1 MGAAFWVAVATCL
14 GYRELR
20 VEDTLEVLAGIRAAV
35 AHDLFRSAGG
45 NHFAAL
51 IPAFRAEVDDVIG
64 GLEYVEVVLD
74 DDHGIP
80 GIDQAMQNIQQ
91 PLDVGEVQA
100 SGRFIEDIEGLA
112 RVTPA
117 EFFGELDPLRLAT
130 RQLGRRLSKPDI
142 AKADLTERLQL
153 ALDLRD
159 AVEKRGRLLDA
170 HVEHVGDRFAA
181 IGDLER
187 LFVVALALADFAGH
201 VDVRQEM
208 HLDLDDAVPLTVLAA
223 ATLDVEAEPARL
235 VAAHLRLGHFGEQLA
250 DIGEDAGVGGRVRPG
265 RPADRRLVDID
276 HLVDEAQA
284 GNLAGGAGA
293 VFGAIEVLR
302 QAPVQNVADQR
313 ALARAADPGH
323 ADQFAQRKVHVNV
336 LQVVF
341 SGSADDE
348 HLPVALAA
356 PRRQWDRS
364 LAAQERPG
372 DRLGRFQDI
381 VERAGGDDLPAV
393 LAGAGADVDDEVG
406 RPHRLFV
413 VLDDDHRV
421 ADVSQRQQRGDQL
434 SIVALVQPDRRLI
447 EDVQDTHQLGA
458 DLGGE

>member
-1 MGAAFWVAVATCL
+1 MGAAFWVAVATSL

-20 VEDTLEVLAGIRAAV
+20 VEDTLEVLAGVRAAV
-35 AHDLFRSAGG
+35 AHDLFRGAGG
-45 NHFAAL
+45 NDFAAL

-74 DDHGIP
+74 DDHGVP

-100 SGRFIEDIEGLA
+100 GGRFIEDIEGLP
-112 RVTPA
+112 RITPA
-117 EFFGELDPLRLAT
+117 ELFGELDPLRLAT
-130 RQLGRRLSKPDI
+130 RQLGRRLSEPDI
-142 AKADLTERLQL
+142 AKTDLTERLQL

-250 DIGEDAGVGGRVRPG
+250 GVGGRVRAG

-276 HLVDEAQA
+276 HLVDEAQP
-284 GNLAGGAGA
+284 GNLAGGARA
-293 VFGAIEVLR
+293 IFGAIEVLR
-302 QAPVQNVADQR
+302 QAPVQNVAHQR
-313 ALARAADPGH
+313 AFARAADPGH
-323 ADQFAQRKVHVNV
+323 ADQFAQWKVDVDV

-356 PRRQWDRS
+356 ARRQWDRS

-372 DRLGRFQDI
+372 DRLGGFQNI
-381 VERAGGDDLPAV
+381 VEGAGGHDLPAV
-393 LAGAGADVDDEVG
+393 LAGAGPDVDDEVG

-413 VLDDDHRV
+413 VLDDDDRV
-421 ADVSQRQQRGDQL
+421 ADISQRQQRGDQL
-434 SIVALVQPDRRLI
+434 SIVTLVQPDRRLI
-447 EDVQDTHQLGA
+447 ENVEDAHQLGA